1 MVTLDGAL
9 PVKLGAQHPQPEN
22 QHGKWKENS
31 NAKADTPNSMK
42 MILPSD

>member
-22 QHGKWKENS
+22 QHGKWKKDS
-31 NAKADTPNSMK
+31 NAKADTPNSAK
-42 MILPSD
+42 MILSGD

>member
-9 PVKLGAQHPQPEN
+9 LVKLGAQHPQPEN

-31 NAKADTPNSMK
+31 NAKGDTPNSMK
-42 MILPSD
+42 MILPGD

>member
-1 MVTLDGAL
+1 MITLDGTL

-31 NAKADTPNSMK
+31 NSKTDTPNSLK
-42 MILPSD
+42 MILPGD

>member
-1 MVTLDGAL
+1 MVTLDGTL

-22 QHGKWKENS
+22 QHGEWKENS

-42 MILPSD
+42 MTLPSD

>member
-31 NAKADTPNSMK
+31 NAKADTPNSTK